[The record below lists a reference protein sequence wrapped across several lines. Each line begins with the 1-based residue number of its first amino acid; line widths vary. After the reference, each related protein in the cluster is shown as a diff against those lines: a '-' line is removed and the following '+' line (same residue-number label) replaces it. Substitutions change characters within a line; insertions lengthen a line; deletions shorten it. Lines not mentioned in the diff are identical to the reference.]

1 MQRGNTAVRVR
12 QRNNRVKSLRQNRE
26 GSEETEREAAMAN
39 QTATAELTTHH
50 RPFFKSLY
58 FQVLTAIVL
67 GVLLGHFYPELGEQ
81 MKPLGDAFIKTIK
94 MIIAPIIFCTV
105 VHGIASMQ
113 DMRKVGR
120 VGLKALI
127 YFEVLTTIA
136 LIVGLI
142 VMNTLQPGAGME
154 VDVKSLDT
162 KAIQG
167 FVAKSKDQTTI
178 GFLTEI
184 IPTTV
189 VGAFAQGEILQV
201 LFFSILFAFGLQ
213 ALGDRGKLLLGVTD
227 QAGHASF
234 GF

>member
-26 GSEETEREAAMAN
+26 GSEETEREAAMAT
-39 QTATAELTTHH
+39 QTATAELTIHH

-67 GVLLGHFYPELGEQ
+67 GVLLGHFYPQLGEQ
-81 MKPLGDAFIKTIK
+81 MKPFGDAFIKAIK

-113 DMRKVGR
+113 DMKKVGR

-127 YFEVLTTIA
+127 YFEVLTTLA

-142 VMNTLQPGAGME
+142 VANTLQPGAGMNI
-154 VDVKSLDT
+154 DPSTIDT

-167 FVAKSKDQTTI
+167 FVAK
-178 GFLTEI
+178 GAPHRARHL
-184 IPTTV
+184 V
-189 VGAFAQGEILQV
+189 VGIGAAAHDCEDGESRL
-201 LFFSILFAFGLQ
+201 
-213 ALGDRGKLLLGVTD
+213 R
-227 QAGHASF
+227 
-234 GF
+234 

>member
-1 MQRGNTAVRVR
+1 
-12 QRNNRVKSLRQNRE
+12 
-26 GSEETEREAAMAN
+26 MAT

-113 DMRKVGR
+113 DMKRVGR
-120 VGLKALI
+120 VGLKALV
-127 YFEVLTTIA
+127 YFELLTTIA
-136 LIVGLI
+136 LIVGLL
-142 VMNTLQPGAGME
+142 VMNGLQPGAGMN
-154 VDVKSLDT
+154 VDVKTLDT

-167 FVAKSKDQTTI
+167 FVAKSKDQSTLA
-178 GFLTEI
+178 FLTDI
-184 IPTTV
+184 I
-189 VGAFAQGEILQV
+189 
-201 LFFSILFAFGLQ
+201 
-213 ALGDRGKLLLGVTD
+213 
-227 QAGHASF
+227 
-234 GF
+234 

>member
-1 MQRGNTAVRVR
+1 
-12 QRNNRVKSLRQNRE
+12 
-26 GSEETEREAAMAN
+26 MAT
-39 QTATAELTTHH
+39 QPPTAELTTHH

-58 FQVLTAIVL
+58 FQVLIAIVL

-105 VHGIASMQ
+105 VLGIASMQ
-113 DMRKVGR
+113 DMKKVGR

-142 VMNTLQPGAGME
+142 VVNVLQPGGGMN

-167 FVAKSKDQTTI
+167 FVAKSKEQGTVQ
-178 GFLTEI
+178 FLMEI
-184 IPTTV
+184 IPNTV
-189 VGAFAQGEILQV
+189 VGAFASGEILQV
-201 LFFSILFAFGLQ
+201 LFF
-213 ALGDRGKLLLGVTD
+213 
-227 QAGHASF
+227 
-234 GF
+234 